1 MDDNTEVQETNWLDV
16 PVVSLHVD
24 LVWTDLEDFSEHIES
39 HFKRALEA
47 MQVSTL
53 RGFYTHDP
61 LLGNVDGYL
70 PMWDDDDIEYYESPT
85 PVAASA
91 EDARPGRY
99 LRVTPIR
106 LRTHANYLVDEWTK
120 DPDQPYSP
128 ATIRFSLMATRYRR
142 DRLKIVLYERTTQ
155 GGRTYAER
163 LLGWLKERWG
173 EDGVKDLTESAP
185 PITAM
190 PMRGKLGRP
199 RDPWNR
205 KAIDR
210 LLAGD
215 DPEQVRK
222 EWRAEFET
230 EIKMNLDQTSD
241 GEEKTWQRRVWEPYQ
256 AKRAK

>member
-53 RGFYTHDP
+53 RGFFTSDP

-155 GGRTYAER
+155 RRGEYAGRLRAWLKQGWGKDGIIERKLVDAPPMPEPAKPGAPKTPANAWAISQFEQGRTKQEILAEYTEQYDNKLSTPPDKALR
-163 LLGWLKERWG
+163 DLFGRW
-173 EDGVKDLTESAP
+173 K
-185 PITAM
+185 
-190 PMRGKLGRP
+190 KGR
-199 RDPWNR
+199 RDN
-205 KAIDR
+205 K
-210 LLAGD
+210 G
-215 DPEQVRK
+215 
-222 EWRAEFET
+222 
-230 EIKMNLDQTSD
+230 
-241 GEEKTWQRRVWEPYQ
+241 
-256 AKRAK
+256 